1 VQVQP
6 RAAELVLVD
15 IRVGDTDAD
24 PGRRVHHAVLVGK
37 EPARATARSS
47 GDDRRERDQGE
58 EDARE
63 DGEGHGEAG
72 CVCVA
77 WGVLG
82 SNIGLRPVHY
92 MQ

>member
-1 VQVQP
+1 MQVQL

-15 IRVGDTDAD
+15 IRMCDTDAD
-24 PGRRVHHAVLVGK
+24 PGPRVHHAVLVGK
-37 EPARATARSS
+37 GPASATARSS
-47 GDDRRERDQGE
+47 GDDGRERDQGE

-72 CVCVA
+72 CVWVA

-82 SNIGLRPVHY
+82 SNIDLRPVIY
-92 MQ
+92 IQ